1 MGRGLGSYKIRFHD
15 RHVRAVVE
23 GHVGVDL
30 RGDDA
35 ARVIAAARP
44 MIDWLD
50 AREPGVDVRSISV
63 NDARILVSVNG
74 VRTTDAPAPKPRA
87 LRIEDASLREAGRE
101 AEALIE
107 ELARAV
113 IARRA

>member
-1 MGRGLGSYKIRFHD
+1 
-15 RHVRAVVE
+15 VRAVVS

-35 ARVIAAARP
+35 ARVLAAARP
-44 MIDWLD
+44 MIEWLE

-63 NDARILVSVNG
+63 NDARILVSLN
-74 VRTTDAPAPKPRA
+74 AAPKPRA
-87 LRIEDASLREAGRE
+87 LRIEAPDLREAGFA
-101 AEALIE
+101 AEALIG
-107 ELARAV
+107 ELAAAA